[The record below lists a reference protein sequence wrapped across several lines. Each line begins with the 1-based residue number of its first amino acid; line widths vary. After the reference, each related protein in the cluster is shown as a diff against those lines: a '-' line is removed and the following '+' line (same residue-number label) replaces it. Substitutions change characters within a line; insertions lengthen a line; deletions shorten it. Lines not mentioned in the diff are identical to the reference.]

1 MTYKIHI
8 SNREYSEFKIVNSH
22 TLDYSNN
29 NTFTINPIEL
39 KLFNQDIFDVSDNGE
54 IVVLHSSVKSMP
66 SIPGVLVLIG
76 NKTYGKVKDKFL
88 YKCIPDDKRI
98 PEFLVPYKI
107 KNNFNKINKPQYIII
122 NIFIPITNDKYESLF
137 SFSFNSSFI
146 F

>member
-76 NKTYGKVKDKFL
+76 NKTHGKVKDKVS
-88 YKCIPDDKRI
+88 I
-98 PEFLVPYKI
+98 
-107 KNNFNKINKPQYIII
+107 
-122 NIFIPITNDKYESLF
+122 
-137 SFSFNSSFI
+137 
-146 F
+146 